1 MIGKPIRA
9 AIALQAVLV
18 LTIAA
23 ALVLTAAAGSARAQT
38 TAGTDSTTAAAA
50 PTAPASAPAA
60 TTAATP
66 APAAAPP
73 ETEAPPPGPAA
84 PSAAQAQTN
93 PNATEAA
100 PPPPGSQPIPS
111 PAATGP
117 AGASATQQ
125 AAPTPKKKSAGTATT
140 HVNTDAAITDNGGA
154 NAADSSATGAK
165 SSDARAPGSNAAAA
179 KGASA
184 KGTRSAG
191 TKKGAK
197 STAAAAATT
206 PPVPVE
212 GETHLPAGRF
222 GTVTV
227 YIPDGQP
234 KSVAIF
240 LSGDGGWNLGVV
252 SMAKSLVDMG
262 AVVIGVDIRQ
272 YLGAL
277 GKAAEKPDA
286 KCQLIAGDFEN
297 LSHQIQKEIGMFV
310 YHVPVLVGYSS
321 GATVVYAV
329 LVQSPPGTFAG
340 ALSLGFCPDQDF
352 SGAQVCTGAGLHY
365 TQGNKNDL
373 IFEPAK
379 TLKQPWIAFQGQKDQ
394 VCAPAPVDVF
404 AAETTNGQVVKLPL
418 VGHGFSVER
427 NWMPQFIEAYGSLT
441 AHVETPPLRPQDISD
456 LPTQEVPAAPDTH
469 GDEMALL
476 MTGDGGW
483 AGLDQE
489 LAARLAADGV
499 PTVGLNSLK
508 YFWTERTPEETAKDV
523 ARIMSHYLAAWNKQ
537 RVLLV
542 GYSFG
547 ADVLPFVV
555 NRLPP
560 DLRARVATVNL
571 LGVDSNASFEIKIAG
586 WVGTDDSGPPT
597 RPELSAISGTPVLCI
612 YGEGESDSICPGLPK
627 AAGEHSTVSL
637 AEVGTGHHFGGEY
650 ATLAERILAYARGTH
665 PTT

>member
-1 MIGKPIRA
+1 MNGKTLRA
-9 AIALQAVLV
+9 AIALQAF
-18 LTIAA
+18 AA
-23 ALVLTAAAGSARAQT
+23 ALVLTVAAAGSASAQT
-38 TAGTDSTTAAAA
+38 T
-50 PTAPASAPAA
+50 PNP
-60 TTAATP
+60 ATP
-66 APAAAPP
+66 VPAVAPP
-73 ETEAPPPGPAA
+73 ATEAPPP
-84 PSAAQAQTN
+84 
-93 PNATEAA
+93 
-100 PPPPGSQPIPS
+100 PPGSTPVTDTTQPAH
-111 PAATGP
+111 PAKKKK
-117 AGASATQQ
+117 
-125 AAPTPKKKSAGTATT
+125 AAPKSA
-140 HVNTDAAITDNGGA
+140 V
-154 NAADSSATGAK
+154 AK
-165 SSDARAPGSNAAAA
+165 S
-179 KGASA
+179 ASA
-184 KGTRSAG
+184 KSAP
-191 TKKGAK
+191 AE
-197 STAAAAATT
+197 
-206 PPVPVE
+206 PPAPVE

-227 YIPDGQP
+227 YIPDGTP

-277 GKAAEKPDA
+277 GKAAQRPNA
-286 KCQLIAGDFEN
+286 PCQLIAGDFEN

-352 SGAQVCTGAGLHY
+352 AGAAVCAGAGLHY
-365 TQGNKNDL
+365 TQGKKNDL

-379 TLKQPWIAFQGQKDQ
+379 TLKQPWVAFQGQKDE

-404 AAETTNGQVVKLPL
+404 AAQTTNGQVVKLPL

-427 NWMPQFIEAYGSLT
+427 NWMPQFLEAYSGIT
-441 AHVETPPLRPQDISD
+441 AHVETPPVRPQEIGD
-456 LPTQEVPAAPDTH
+456 LPTQEVTAAPDTH

-508 YFWTERTPEETAKDV
+508 YFWTGRTPQETAQDV
-523 ARIMSHYLAAWNKQ
+523 ARIINHYLSAWNKQ

-571 LGVDSNASFEIKIAG
+571 LGIDSNASFEIKIAG
-586 WVGTDDSGPPT
+586 WVGEDDSGPPT
-597 RPELSAISGTPVLCI
+597 RPELSAISGLPILCI
-612 YGEGESDSICPGLPK
+612 YGEGESDSICPELPK
-627 AAGEHSTVSL
+627 TAGHTSITL
-637 AEVGTGHHFGGEY
+637 AEIGTGHHFGGEY
-650 ATLAERILAYARGTH
+650 ATLAQRILAYARGPH
-665 PTT
+665 PPT

>member
-1 MIGKPIRA
+1 MNGKSSRA
-9 AIALQAVLV
+9 ARALRAF
-18 LTIAA
+18 AA
-23 ALVLTAAAGSARAQT
+23 SLVLTAAAVSSNTAYAQT
-38 TAGTDSTTAAAA
+38 TTAPAPAGPAPPPA
-50 PTAPASAPAA
+50 PTAAPPADEAPPPAPAA
-60 TTAATP
+60 TPPANEAPPP
-66 APAAAPP
+66 APAAP
-73 ETEAPPPGPAA
+73 T
-84 PSAAQAQTN
+84 
-93 PNATEAA
+93 ATEAA
-100 PPPPGSQPIPS
+100 PPPPGSTPIPG
-111 PAATGP
+111 PAATATATATAP
-117 AGASATQQ
+117 TDTNATQQ
-125 AAPTPKKKSAGTATT
+125 PHPARKKK
-140 HVNTDAAITDNGGA
+140 AAA
-154 NAADSSATGAK
+154 NASSSAKSASSKPTSAKSPGAK
-165 SSDARAPGSNAAAA
+165 SAAEKDA
-179 KGASA
+179 
-184 KGTRSAG
+184 
-191 TKKGAK
+191 
-197 STAAAAATT
+197 T
-206 PPVPVE
+206 PPTPVD

-227 YIPDGQP
+227 YIPDGLP

-277 GKAAEKPDA
+277 GRAAQRPNA
-286 KCQLIAGDFEN
+286 PCQWIAGDFES

-329 LVQSPPGTFAG
+329 LAQSPSGTFAG

-352 SGAQVCTGAGLHY
+352 SGAAVCTGAGVHY
-365 TQGNKNDL
+365 TQGKKNDL

-379 TLKQPWIAFQGQKDQ
+379 TLKQPWIALQGQQDQ
-394 VCAPAPVDVF
+394 VCAPAPVDTF
-404 AAETTNGQVVKLPL
+404 AAQTPNGQVIKLPL
-418 VGHGFSVER
+418 VGHGFGVER
-427 NWMPQFIEAYGSLT
+427 NWMPQFLEAYSSID

-508 YFWTERTPEETAKDV
+508 YFWTERTPEETTKDV
-523 ARIMSHYLAAWNKQ
+523 ARVITHYLAAWNKQ

-560 DLRARVATVNL
+560 DLRARIATVNL
-571 LGVDSNASFEIKIAG
+571 LGIDSNASFEIKIAG
-586 WVGTDDSGPPT
+586 WVGSDDGGPPT
-597 RPELSAISGTPVLCI
+597 RPELSAIAGVPILCI

-627 AAGEHSTVSL
+627 TTGRATVSL

-665 PTT
+665 PPT